1 MKILTHQAR
10 QLVLH
15 KRATTLLELLKK
27 AQSRKQVYEVDLYN
41 HRSDGA
47 NSYVSEN
54 EILIKIAR
62 MNAIQKR
69 ILQSYHFLIV
79 ELYQLTDDFI
89 LPVNLI
95 F

>member
-1 MKILTHQAR
+1 MLTHQAR

-15 KRATTLLELLKK
+15 KRATTLLEMLKK
-27 AQSRKQVYEVDLYN
+27 AQNRKQVYEVDLYH